1 MEHLLE
7 RFSNIKLLAF
17 DLDGV
22 LTNGKLLIQSGTEW
36 LRLMDIKDGYALQ
49 FAVKKGFHVAVI
61 SGSFSDP
68 VKERLAALGVHHFYQ
83 KTNSKSLQLTELMK
97 TFQLHSNEVLF
108 MGDDIPDLDAFSVAG
123 LKACPADA
131 VEEVKQKADYIAV
144 QKGGEGCVREV
155 IERTM
160 KVQDK
165 WTIDNEIKS
174 I

>member
-1 MEHLLE
+1 MEHVLE
-7 RFSNIKLLAF
+7 RFSKIKLLAF

-36 LRLMDIKDGYALQ
+36 LRETNIKDGYALQ
-49 FAVKKGFHVAVI
+49 LAVKRGFHVAVI
-61 SGSFSDP
+61 SGSFSEP

-83 KTNSKSLQLTELMK
+83 KISSKSNQLSELIKILQLNT
-97 TFQLHSNEVLF
+97 NEVLY
-108 MGDDIPDLDAFSVAG
+108 MGDDIPDLDAFRIAG
-123 LKACPADA
+123 LKVCPADA

-165 WTIDNEIKS
+165 WTIDYEIKS
-174 I
+174 L